1 VKKGTKHHDV
11 DASNLQR
18 VNYLKRIFKNFCQV
32 ELTEGSRPTSHP
44 PRVDKKRFL
53 AYVFEEHKT
62 STTEKK
68 LFFAKN
74 LPETAGP

>member
-1 VKKGTKHHDV
+1 MMLTQVIWKDQLFEKDLV
-11 DASNLQR
+11 ENL
-18 VNYLKRIFKNFCQV
+18 CQV
-32 ELTEGSRPTSHP
+32 ELTEGSHLP

-53 AYVFEEHKT
+53 AYVFKEHKT
-62 STTEKK
+62 STTDKK